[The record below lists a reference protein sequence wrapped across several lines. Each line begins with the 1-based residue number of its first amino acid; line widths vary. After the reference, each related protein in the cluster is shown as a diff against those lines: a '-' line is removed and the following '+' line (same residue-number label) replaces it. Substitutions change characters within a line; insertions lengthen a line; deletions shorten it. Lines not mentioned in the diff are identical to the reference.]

1 MGSLPFEARI
11 ASPHCMPTR
20 TGASTAHRSPHV
32 RAPPEQ
38 HPAAPNPPRTAP
50 TRGYAPSTGA
60 SAAWRSSA
68 CSPVTRYTTRFA
80 TDTAWSANRS

>member
-11 ASPHCMPTR
+11 ASPHSMPTR
-20 TGASTAHRSPHV
+20 TGASTAHRSPHT
-32 RAPPEQ
+32 RAPPRSR
-38 HPAAPNPPRTAP
+38 PGG
-50 TRGYAPSTGA
+50 GYAPSTGA
-60 SAAWRSSA
+60 SAAWSSSA